1 MTSFTVKGIPDD
13 LYQRLKERAA
23 AHRRSINSELI
34 VCLERALLGDRI
46 DPEQMLARADAV
58 RERLGIRPYTQAALN
73 AAKNRG
79 RR

>member
-1 MTSFTVKGIPDD
+1 MTTFTVKGIPDD

-58 RERLGIRPYTQAALN
+58 RERLEMRPYTQAALN

-79 RR
+79 RP